1 MAFDPPPPSEH
12 VGQELRQFFT
22 DLLDGTNL
30 RRYHKDPNSY
40 VAAQR
45 EARVIG
51 EDAARL
57 ILEGRLQDIEDNIEL
72 VTGSGHAVPVCIV
85 FPPM

>member
-1 MAFDPPPPSEH
+1 MAFEPPPPSEE
-12 VGQELRQFFT
+12 VGQQLRQFFT

-30 RRYHKDPNSY
+30 RQYHREPKSY
-40 VAAQR
+40 VAAQQ
-45 EARVIG
+45 EKGVIG

-57 ILEGRLQDIEDNIEL
+57 ILEGSLQAIEDNIEL
-72 VTGSGHAVPVCIV
+72 VTGSGHAVPVCVV

>member
-1 MAFDPPPPSEH
+1 MEPPPPSAE

-30 RRYHKDPNSY
+30 RQYHRDPKAY

-45 EARVIG
+45 EKGVIG
-51 EDAARL
+51 EEAARL
-57 ILEGRLQDIEDNIEL
+57 ILEGSLQSIEDNIEL
-72 VTGSGHAVPVCIV
+72 VTGSGHAVPVCVV